1 MKEIYKNPLV
11 RVVTVEIRHQVCQG
25 SDLTKMMGNQL
36 DGGDN
41 LDS

>member
-25 SDLTKMMGNQL
+25 SDLEKMKGNL
-36 DGGDN
+36 LGGGDD